1 MMVEISSSNTL
12 IQTMVPDALRGRV
25 MAVYSMMFM
34 GMAPPGSLLAGW
46 AADRIGAPTTVLIG
60 GTVCVA
66 AAAIF
71 RWRLPRLRADAQR
84 LIVAQQMV
92 GGDPPAGVTSTE

>member
-1 MMVEISSSNTL
+1 
-12 IQTMVPDALRGRV
+12 MVPDALRGRV